1 MPDQKVLLEAEFD
14 PRVRNYWLSIGAVA
28 FAVTIVGILLLPI
41 WYAVGWYV
49 TGRHLRRLKCTLTD
63 RTLQVY
69 RGIFVRVEKTVPL
82 DKITDLGYVQGP
94 LMRYFGVAKLSIETA
109 GQSTATGNSLI
120 KLTGIVG
127 ARSFRDEVLRQRD
140 KGAAS
145 MAENLVPVVGAEQS
159 SEAPL
164 AGEVLLEIRDT
175 LHRIEGRLAKP
186 DS

>member
-1 MPDQKVLLEAEFD
+1 MPDERVLLEAEFD
-14 PRVRNYWLSIGAVA
+14 PRVRNYWLSVGALS

-94 LMRYFGVAKLSIETA
+94 LMRYFGVAKLSVETA
-109 GQSTATGNSLI
+109 GQSTATGSSLI

-140 KGAAS
+140 RGAAS
-145 MAENLVPVVGAEQS
+145 TAESSVPVGGLEESPETPVGD
-159 SEAPL
+159 
-164 AGEVLLEIRDT
+164 EVLLEIRDT
-175 LHRIEGRLAKP
+175 LHRIEGHLAKP